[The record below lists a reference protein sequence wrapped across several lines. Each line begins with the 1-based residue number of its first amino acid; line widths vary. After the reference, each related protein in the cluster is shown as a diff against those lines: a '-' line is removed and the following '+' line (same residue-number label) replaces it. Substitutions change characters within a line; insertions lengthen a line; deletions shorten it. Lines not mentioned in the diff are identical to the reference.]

1 MTKIL
6 SAYLAGSLTVAA
18 TIVATGAQ
26 ATGLL
31 GTGAGILGV
40 ALIALLASPSRLRKT
55 AGILAGTAE
64 IWERRLAPV
73 AATAERVS
81 SRRTCGPRKREL
93 SPLQKDVAA
102 ALVNLGAAKPQA
114 LEAVS
119 AAGEWNTFPEL
130 FRAAHRCLPASRPA
144 ARRRA

>member
-55 AGILAGTAE
+55 ASILAGTADL
-64 IWERRLAPV
+64 WERRLAPA
-73 AATAERVS
+73 AATAERAS
-81 SRRTCGPRKREL
+81 SRRSCGPRKRDL
-93 SPLQKDVAA
+93 SPLQQDVAA

-114 LEAVS
+114 VEAVS

-130 FRAAHRCLPASRPA
+130 FRAAHRCLPASRT
-144 ARRRA
+144 RRSR